1 MANNFSESNIKSL
14 PFFPYVLVCLVLDI
28 VCILAVIVSF
38 SLLPPQVPL
47 FYGLAKGAEQLAPR
61 AFLVIPALASL
72 LVLVI
77 NSAISLNVKDD
88 FIKKVLILGAV
99 TSTVFALTTTVKIM
113 FLVGSF

>member
-14 PFFPYVLVCLVLDI
+14 PFFPYIVLCLALDL

-47 FYGLAKGAEQLAPR
+47 FYGLAEGAEQLAPR
-61 AFLVIPALASL
+61 ALLVIPALASL
-72 LVLVI
+72 LILVI
-77 NSAISLNVKDD
+77 NTAISLKLKDD
-88 FIKKVLILGAV
+88 FIKRVLILGAV